1 MTHNILVVD
10 DEYNSRMGVTFT
22 LEQWGEDR
30 VKVDMADNGKQAI
43 RLLGENP
50 YDLLIT
56 DIRMPLMS
64 GIELLETLRGEQ
76 NKINTIL
83 LTGFAE
89 FEYAQKALRLGAVD
103 YLLKPIRQE
112 QLIASVGKVFQ
123 SKSEETA
130 NLLSYGIPSSN
141 AYILSA
147 VKYIHESIG
156 MPLSIKEI
164 AQHVHLNPS
173 YLSVLFKEET
183 GVSFSDYVIRL
194 RMKRAKELL
203 YHSPLS
209 MDSISEQIGLQTAS
223 YFIRIFKK
231 YEGITPKQY
240 REQHKSITAGGSQGS
255 HS

>member
-1 MTHNILVVD
+1 MNHSILVVD
-10 DEYNSRMGVTFT
+10 DEYNSRMGVAFT
-22 LEQWGEDR
+22 LEQWGEDK
-30 VKVDMADNGKQAI
+30 VKVEMADNGKQAI
-43 RLLGENP
+43 RLLREKS

-76 NKINTIL
+76 NDINTIL

-89 FEYAQKALRLGAVD
+89 FEYAQKGLKLGAVD

-112 QLIASVGKVFQ
+112 QLIQAVGKVFQ
-123 SKSEETA
+123 SKSEEAA
-130 NLLSYGIPSSN
+130 NGLAYGVPSTN
-141 AYILSA
+141 AYIISA
-147 VKYIHESIG
+147 VKYIHESMG
-156 MPLSIKEI
+156 MPLSIKEV

-173 YLSVLFKEET
+173 YFSVLFKEET

-209 MDSISEQIGLQTAS
+209 LDGISEQIGLQTAS
-223 YFIRIFKK
+223 YFIRFFKK

-240 REQHKSITAGGSQGS
+240 REQLKMMAAHGSQGS
-255 HS
+255 LS